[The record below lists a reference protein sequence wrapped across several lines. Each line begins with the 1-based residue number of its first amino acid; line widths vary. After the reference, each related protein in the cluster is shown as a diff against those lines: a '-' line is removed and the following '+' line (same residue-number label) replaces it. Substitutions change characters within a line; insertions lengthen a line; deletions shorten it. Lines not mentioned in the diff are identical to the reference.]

1 MKKWLIGLSLF
12 CLVSVLALAQD
23 DTDNTSTATDP
34 TVNVEALEL
43 FSGSILSYLESRSAQ
58 NPTGGLCYEQTA
70 ENVAPEAGST
80 DTDTADQNT
89 EGGADDTTTD
99 ESSTDGDTTSEDD
112 SSDDSSTDSD
122 SSTSSNTTSAVENT
136 DVADTNATYTCLV
149 QVLVST
155 GLAETLDGEG
165 AFTLFAPTDDAFRV
179 LAEDMPAS
187 EFEALLANTEQLTQI
202 LNYHVLPEER
212 SLNSLYTSAGTGS
225 SPVTVTTAQGSDLN
239 LTFEDEPRSDEV
251 SADGSSTS
259 DSNEV
264 STQTFVRIGA
274 NATSSADQE
283 GDAYAVQETVDT
295 DNGFVIGI
303 DHVLMPDIDTVT
315 Q

>member
-1 MKKWLIGLSLF
+1 MKKWLIGLSLS
-12 CLVSVLALAQD
+12 CLVSVLTFAQD
-23 DTDNTSTATDP
+23 DATNDTTTETDP

-70 ENVAPEAGST
+70 ENVAPEAVST
-80 DTDTADQNT
+80 DTDTTDQNT

-99 ESSTDGDTTSEDD
+99 DGSTDDTTNDDSTDD
-112 SSDDSSTDSD
+112 SSDDSSTDGD
-122 SSTSSNTTSAVENT
+122 SSNTASAVENT
-136 DVADTNATYTCLV
+136 DVADTNATYTCLI
-149 QVLVST
+149 QILTST
-155 GLAETLDGEG
+155 GLAETLGGEG

-179 LAEDMPAS
+179 LAESMPAS

-202 LNYHVLPEER
+202 LNYHLLPEER

-225 SPVTVTTAQGSDLN
+225 SPVTVTTARGSNLN
-239 LTFEDEPRSDEV
+239 LIFEDEPQSDEV

-274 NATSSADQE
+274 NATSTANQE

-303 DHVLMPDIDTVT
+303 DHVLMLDIDSVT